1 MPILRHQPQCTDING
16 IIFTGCCRDIYF
28 GLIVL
33 TFTRGLPTPLGSIDL
48 LLSAQATELD
58 LLPLHLIES
67 LDASPLVLR
76 DLEARR
82 LKEL

>member
-1 MPILRHQPQCTDING
+1 MG
-16 IIFTGCCRDIYF
+16 YF
-28 GLIVL
+28 RLIVL

-48 LLSAQATELD
+48 LLIAQTTELD

-67 LDASPLVLR
+67 LDANPLVLC

-82 LKEL
+82 LNDL